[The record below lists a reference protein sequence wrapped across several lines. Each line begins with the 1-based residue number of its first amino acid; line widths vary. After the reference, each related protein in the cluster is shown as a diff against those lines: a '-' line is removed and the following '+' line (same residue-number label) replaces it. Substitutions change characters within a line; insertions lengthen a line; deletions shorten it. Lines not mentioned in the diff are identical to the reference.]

1 MKITL
6 NTVELAGVKS
16 RMSEKKKKNSMEPSI
31 EFVMTMLS
39 GLISEDLSQYLDK
52 VFDIKKRIL
61 AETDIKEGDPS

>member
-16 RMSEKKKKNSMEPSI
+16 RMSEWEKKNSMEPSI

-61 AETDIKEGDPS
+61 ADTDIKEGEPS

>member
-16 RMSEKKKKNSMEPSI
+16 RMSEWEKKNSMEPSV

-61 AETDIKEGDPS
+61 AETDIKEGGKS

>member
-16 RMSEKKKKNSMEPSI
+16 RMSEWEKKNSMEPSI

-39 GLISEDLSQYLDK
+39 GLISEDLSKYLDK

-61 AETDIKEGDPS
+61 AETDIKEGEQS

>member
-6 NTVELAGVKS
+6 NTVELAGVKIM
-16 RMSEKKKKNSMEPSI
+16 MSEWEKKNSMDPSI

-61 AETDIKEGDPS
+61 AETDIKEGGKP

>member
-16 RMSEKKKKNSMEPSI
+16 RMSEGEKKNSMEPSI

-39 GLISEDLSQYLDK
+39 GLMSEDLSQYLDK

-61 AETDIKEGDPS
+61 AETDIKEGEPS

>member
-16 RMSEKKKKNSMEPSI
+16 RMSEWEKKNSMEPSV

-39 GLISEDLSQYLDK
+39 GLMSEDLSQYLDK

-61 AETDIKEGDPS
+61 AETDIKEGGKS

>member
-1 MKITL
+1 MKVTL

-16 RMSEKKKKNSMEPSI
+16 RMSEWEKKNSMEPSV

-61 AETDIKEGDPS
+61 AETDIKEGEPS

>member
-16 RMSEKKKKNSMEPSI
+16 RMSEWEKKNSMEPSI

-39 GLISEDLSQYLDK
+39 GLMSEDLSQYLDK

-61 AETDIKEGDPS
+61 AETDIKEGEPS

>member
-16 RMSEKKKKNSMEPSI
+16 RMSEWEKKNSMEPSI

-61 AETDIKEGDPS
+61 ADTDIKKGEPS